1 MTEVLLLL
9 LSMVVVAAGG
19 AFVAAEF
26 SLITV
31 NRASVESAADSGD
44 RRSRGVLEALRHLST
59 QLSGAQVGITVT
71 NLALGFLAEPS
82 LATLIRPA
90 LVDLGVPE
98 AGVSTI
104 SVTIALL
111 TATVITMVFG
121 ELVPKNLAISRPL
134 ATARAVQGFQRG
146 FTRAVAWPIRF
157 FNGTANAILRLFGIT
172 PQEELASARSAEELT
187 ALVHHSAL
195 RGTLAPD
202 TADLVERTL
211 TFGDRRA
218 RDVMVPGSSMVTL
231 SPTSTVA
238 NLVRRSRRTGHSRFP
253 VVSVSE
259 EGGILRRV
267 PVGIAHIRSSLSI
280 PVERWAVTTVDTL
293 SAPATLVPDSVHIDD
308 LMERLRSGG
317 LQMALLIDEF
327 GALAGLVTLEDVVEE
342 LVGELYDEHDP
353 ADRPSGSPPPPG
365 GTVLPGLTRLDE
377 LPDLLGVTLPDSPDA
392 ETLGGLVTARLGRLA
407 EEGDEV
413 SLSTIGPEARALHL
427 EVLSVSDHRVTSVLV
442 EDLPPGADDGSAV
455 HDGHGLP
462 PEEPRS

>member
-31 NRASVESAADSGD
+31 NRASVESAADDGD
-44 RRSRGVLEALRHLST
+44 RRARGVLEALRHLST

-82 LATLIRPA
+82 LARLIRPA
-90 LVDLGVPE
+90 LADLGVPD
-98 AGVSTI
+98 AGITTV

-146 FTRAVAWPIRF
+146 FTRAVAWPIRLS
-157 FNGTANAILRLFGIT
+157 NGTANALLRIVGIT

-187 ALVHHSAL
+187 SLVRHSAL
-195 RGTLAPD
+195 RGTLAAD
-202 TADLVERTL
+202 TADLVGRTL

-218 RDVMVPGSSMVTL
+218 RDVMVPASSMVTL
-231 SPTSTVA
+231 SPTSTVSDM
-238 NLVRRSRRTGHSRFP
+238 VRRSRRTGHSRFP

-259 EGGILRRV
+259 EGGILRQM
-267 PVGIAHIRSSLSI
+267 PVGIAHIRSSLSL
-280 PVERWAVTTVDTL
+280 PVELWGDTTVDAL

-308 LMERLRSGG
+308 LLERLRHGG

-353 ADRPSGSPPPPG
+353 AERPPGPPPPPG

-377 LPDLLGVTLPDSPDA
+377 LPDLIGVTLPDSPDA
-392 ETLGGLVTARLGRLA
+392 GTLGGLVSARLGRLA

-413 SLSTIGPEARALHL
+413 VLVTSPPGAHDLHV
-427 EVLSVSDHRVTSVLV
+427 EVLSVSGHRVTSVLV
-442 EDLPPGADDGSAV
+442 EDLPGDGTDGDGGARADGSA
-455 HDGHGLP
+455 GSGP
-462 PEEPRS
+462 